1 MPEGK
6 HKSRTL
12 RRIFVRTPGSRT
24 TVHRRKRKPNHA
36 KCGSCGNVLAG
47 VPRNLPSIVKNLP
60 KTKKRPER
68 PFGGVLCTK
77 CMRGLFKNKAR
88 SSE

>member
-1 MPEGK
+1 MVRGM

-12 RRIFVRTPGSRT
+12 RKVSRKTPGGK
-24 TVHRRKRKPNHA
+24 VNIQYKKRNPQQA
-36 KCGSCGNVLAG
+36 KCGSCGAKLAG
-47 VPRNLPSIVKNLP
+47 VPRERPHKMKVLP

-77 CMRGLFKNKAR
+77 CTRSTIKAKVR
-88 SSE
+88 S